1 MKLFLCNNKQAIYN
15 AYTPEQIGDAA
26 VITGQELL
34 ESPRPDI
41 RFVFSTW
48 GMPALSEEEIKTVLP
63 NVEAVFYAAGSVQH
77 FARPFLNKGIN
88 VISAWAAN
96 AIPVAEYTVAQI
108 ILANKGFFQLHNRY
122 KHDGHKSAFDYSNTF
137 PGNYDTKVG
146 LIGAGMIGRIV
157 IDLLKPFNLNLCVY
171 DKFACEADISALGAK
186 KYSLE
191 DIFLECQTISN
202 HLANNAQTKGML
214 DYSLFSL
221 MKDNATFINT
231 GRGAQIVVEDLFKAM
246 KEKPTR
252 TAVLDVTDPTE
263 PLPTDAEYF
272 SYPNIIITP
281 HRAGSINNEIYRMGA
296 YVFEEFDRLQKGE
309 ALRYAVDLK
318 MLETMA

>member
-1 MKLFLCNNKQAIYN
+1 MRLFLCNNKQAIYN
-15 AYTPEQIGDAA
+15 AYTPEQIGDSE
-26 VITGQELL
+26 VMTGQELL
-34 ESPRPDI
+34 ESPRPDV

-48 GMPALSEEEIKTVLP
+48 GMPAFSEEEIQRVLP
-63 NVEAVFYAAGSVQH
+63 HVEAVFYAAGSVQH
-77 FARPFLNKGIN
+77 FARPFLNRGVR

-96 AIPVAEYTVAQI
+96 AVPVAEYTVAQI

-122 KHDGHKSAFDYSNTF
+122 KQNGHKSVFDYSNTF

-157 IDLLKPFNLNLCVY
+157 IDLLKPFNLNLYVY
-171 DKFACEADISALGAK
+171 DKFASESDITALGAK
-186 KYSLE
+186 KCSLKE
-191 DIFLECQTISN
+191 LFSECQTISN

-231 GRGAQIVVEDLFKAM
+231 GRGAQIVVDDLLKAM

-263 PLPTDAEYF
+263 PLPPDAEYF
-272 SYPNIIITP
+272 NYPNIIITP

-296 YVFEEFDRLQKGE
+296 YMFEEFDRLQEGE
-309 ALRYAVDLK
+309 ALHYAVDTK